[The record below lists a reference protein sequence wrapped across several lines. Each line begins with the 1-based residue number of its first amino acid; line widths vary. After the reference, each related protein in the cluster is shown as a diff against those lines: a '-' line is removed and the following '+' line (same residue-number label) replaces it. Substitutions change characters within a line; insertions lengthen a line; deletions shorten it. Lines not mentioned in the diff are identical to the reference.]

1 MSSKEDRQK
10 MLKGIE
16 EKHGRL
22 DVLVVNPAASVH
34 MGAQL
39 DITEKAFDKMFEL
52 NVKSTFF
59 TVAEA
64 RPLLLKGKNPNV
76 LITTSVAGFDVPQ
89 LIGIYG
95 VTKSAV
101 NGII

>member
-1 MSSKEDRQK
+1 MASSEDRK
-10 MLKGIE
+10 KVFKSIAD
-16 EKHGRL
+16 KHGRL

-59 TVAEA
+59 TVADA

-76 LITTSVAGFDVPQ
+76 LITTSVAGFDVPP
-89 LIGIYG
+89 LIGVYG